1 MKVNTLILS
10 NDGNYSLNG
19 GEDGRVELRDAWTL
33 DLLHT
38 FPKEPLINAGKEP
51 QPSLVTFLSDCIFNV
66 EKSVIHP

>member
-38 FPKEPLINAGKEP
+38 FPKETLIFTGNETLA
-51 QPSLVTFLSDCIFNV
+51 SLGLQ
-66 EKSVIHP
+66 